1 MPYKHYAINCPCE
14 SGKIL
19 RDCHGKG
26 FISKNFEER
35 SHYFIRKIA
44 DSQDEKFISNIFCQ
58 HHYIQCRDDFEA
70 SLRAMEWLK
79 VKSMKDGDNTHLPI
93 EIGNIPEKYPSDLPP
108 SEMLGYIER
117 GIEEKR
123 PLLVFLNELQAAL
136 GHDFG
141 EILAV
146 GFYRGGALVEV
157 VKTGSVEEVVVVVVD
172 ESVANAEKFV
182 EALLLRAIV
191 AMRTEMPF
199 AKERCS
205 VTVFLQSFGQ
215 RDFIERHV
223 DALGTIHV
231 TLRPVIDA
239 ASLRVTPGEQG
250 SPCWTAHGMGI
261 GLGEAHPGGRQFVD
275 GGSAQ
280 VLGPVAIGIEGA
292 LVVGEQD
299 HHVGLGS
306 HAGRAG
312 SEKGE

>member
-117 GIEEKR
+117 GIEFPNYDDR
-123 PLLVFLNELQAAL
+123 IQLLSGLYQLRL
-136 GHDFG
+136 SGW
-141 EILAV
+141 
-146 GFYRGGALVEV
+146 GFYEDGGAYGDIRIKSYKGLISVNGTKE
-157 VKTGSVEEVVVVVVD
+157 VEEKFDTIILD
-172 ESVANAEKFV
+172 ELISK
-182 EALLLRAIV
+182 R
-191 AMRTEMPF
+191 
-199 AKERCS
+199 
-205 VTVFLQSFGQ
+205 VFS
-215 RDFIERHV
+215 R
-223 DALGTIHV
+223 
-231 TLRPVIDA
+231 
-239 ASLRVTPGEQG
+239 
-250 SPCWTAHGMGI
+250 
-261 GLGEAHPGGRQFVD
+261 
-275 GGSAQ
+275 
-280 VLGPVAIGIEGA
+280 
-292 LVVGEQD
+292 
-299 HHVGLGS
+299 
-306 HAGRAG
+306 
-312 SEKGE
+312 